1 MKSCLFFSLKIK
13 KCFFYNVFRRQI
25 KTKTL
30 NQKISVKRKQSASP
44 PIEGTFDIEFEDG
57 IYDTIYDVPANI
69 SNYNLTL
76 LFENVD
82 GITKVSTGRWVS
94 CSRFA
99 KHLYQE
105 N

>member
-13 KCFFYNVFRRQI
+13 KWFFYNVFRRQI

-44 PIEGTFDIEFEDG
+44 LIEGTFDTEYEDG
-57 IYDTIYDVPANI
+57 VYDTIYDVPANI